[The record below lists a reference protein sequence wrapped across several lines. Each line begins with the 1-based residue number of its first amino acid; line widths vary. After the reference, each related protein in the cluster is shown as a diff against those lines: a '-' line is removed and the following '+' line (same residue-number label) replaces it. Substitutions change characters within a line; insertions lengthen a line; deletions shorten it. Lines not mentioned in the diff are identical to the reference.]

1 MPAVDRHR
9 LVVLTPAVIQL
20 ASLAVVSIVAGLV
33 FDTTVGLVVAVV
45 GLAAMLVVHLVYA
58 SLLAAW
64 LERPSL
70 DEIPNGWGVWTDVF
84 ARLYRTRRAT
94 EQNEQRLLENEER
107 FRRTISALPEGI
119 VLIDATLQI
128 DWCNPVAEQHLG
140 VSLRADH
147 GLRLTNL
154 VRDPEFVGYM
164 TSARFDAPLVFQ
176 PVARP
181 GLALEV
187 RIVEFDQARS
197 IVITRDITQR
207 ERVDAVRRDFI
218 ANVSHELRTPLTVVN
233 GFLETLI
240 DAQPDNGPTRQHHLH
255 LMQEQAQRMH
265 RLVEDLLTLS
275 RLESRET
282 VVPDEVVDVR
292 QLVREVADEARA
304 LSLGRHQIDVELE
317 PGFVLGS
324 REELRSAY
332 GNIVSNAVRYT
343 PDGGAIKLAWREDA
357 SGGRFEVSD
366 TGIGIA
372 PEHIARL
379 TERFYRVDK
388 SRSRETGG
396 TGLGLA
402 IVKHVLLR
410 HGGHLEVQSELG
422 RGSTFAAVLP
432 VARLLSASSETA
444 DGCVGF
450 KPTRGAK
457 ICGPRGVAQPGS
469 ASALG
474 AEGRRFESSHPD
486 HCSTQTCNLPVAQL
500 DRAPAF

>member
-1 MPAVDRHR
+1 MDPHR
-9 LVVLTPAVIQL
+9 LAVLAPAAAWLALLAAVSVVTGLLLGPVIAL
-20 ASLAVVSIVAGLV
+20 SVAVAGLAAL
-33 FDTTVGLVVAVV
+33 LVI
-45 GLAAMLVVHLVYA
+45 HLVYA

-64 LERPSL
+64 LERPDL
-70 DEIPNGWGVWTDVF
+70 DRIPDGWGIWTDVF
-84 ARLYRTRRAT
+84 ARLYRSRRST
-94 EQNEQRLLENEER
+94 EQNERRLLENEER

-140 VSLRADH
+140 ISLRADQ
-147 GLRLTNL
+147 GLRVTNL
-154 VRDPEFVGYM
+154 VRDPEFVSYL
-164 TSARFDAPLVFQ
+164 TTARFDQALVFQ
-176 PVARP
+176 PMSRP

-187 RIVEFDQARS
+187 RVVEFELARS
-197 IVITRDITQR
+197 ILITRDITQR

-240 DAQPDNGPTRQHHLH
+240 DAQSEDGTSRQHHLQ
-255 LMQEQAQRMH
+255 LMHEQAQRMH

-282 VVPDEVVDVR
+282 LVSDEVVDVR

-304 LSLGRHQIDVELE
+304 LSLGRHQIDVDLT
-317 PGFVLGS
+317 PGFVRGS
-324 REELRSAY
+324 REELRSAF

-343 PDGGAIKLAWREDA
+343 PDGGIISLAWREDA

-366 TGIGIA
+366 TGLGVA
-372 PEHIARL
+372 PDHIPRL

-410 HGGHLEVQSELG
+410 HGGHLDVQSEIG
-422 RGSTFAAVLP
+422 RGSTFSAVLP
-432 VARLLSASSETA
+432 AERLLTQDDVATA
-444 DGCVGF
+444 
-450 KPTRGAK
+450 TA
-457 ICGPRGVAQPGS
+457 
-469 ASALG
+469 
-474 AEGRRFESSHPD
+474 
-486 HCSTQTCNLPVAQL
+486 
-500 DRAPAF
+500 

>member
-1 MPAVDRHR
+1 MFDRSRNRLMVLAPALLR
-9 LVVLTPAVIQL
+9 LTGL
-20 ASLAVVSIVAGLV
+20 AGFATI
-33 FDTTVGLVVAVV
+33 V
-45 GLAAMLVVHLVYA
+45 GLAFGTQAGLWVAVCGLATLLLIHLRYA
-58 SLLAAW
+58 TLLAAW
-64 LERPSL
+64 LEKPRLEDVP
-70 DEIPNGWGVWTDVF
+70 DGWGVWADVF
-84 ARLYRTRRAT
+84 ARLYRTHRAT
-94 EQNEQRLLENEER
+94 AQNESRLLENEER

-140 VSLRADH
+140 ISLHADQ
-147 GLRLTNL
+147 GLRITNL

-176 PVARP
+176 PIARP
-181 GLALEV
+181 SLALEA
-187 RIVEFDQARS
+187 RIVEFEATRS
-197 IVITRDITQR
+197 ILITRDITQR

-240 DAQPDNGPTRQHHLH
+240 DAQAENGATRQHHLQ
-255 LMQEQAQRMH
+255 LMHEQAQRMH

-282 VVPDEVVDVR
+282 PVSDEVVDVR

-304 LSLGRHQIDVELE
+304 LSLGRHQIDVDLT

-324 REELRSAY
+324 REELRSAFA
-332 GNIVSNAVRYT
+332 NIVSNAVRYT
-343 PDGGAIKLAWREDA
+343 PEGGTILLAWREDA
-357 SGGRFEVSD
+357 NGGRFEVTD
-366 TGIGIA
+366 TGIGVA

-410 HGGHLEVQSELG
+410 HEGHLDVQSEIG
-422 RGSTFAAVLP
+422 KGSTFTAVLP
-432 VARLLSASSETA
+432 AARLMAHDNTSLAA
-444 DGCVGF
+444 
-450 KPTRGAK
+450 A
-457 ICGPRGVAQPGS
+457 
-469 ASALG
+469 
-474 AEGRRFESSHPD
+474 
-486 HCSTQTCNLPVAQL
+486 
-500 DRAPAF
+500 

>member
-1 MPAVDRHR
+1 MSAGYPHRRAVLAPAAAWLT
-9 LVVLTPAVIQL
+9 LVAAVSVIAGL
-20 ASLAVVSIVAGLV
+20 LLGPVIALSVAVAGLAAL
-33 FDTTVGLVVAVV
+33 LVI
-45 GLAAMLVVHLVYA
+45 HLVYA

-64 LERPSL
+64 LERPDL
-70 DEIPNGWGVWTDVF
+70 DRIPDGWGIWTDVF
-84 ARLYRTRRAT
+84 ARLYRTRRST
-94 EQNEQRLLENEER
+94 EQNERRLLDNEER

-140 VSLRADH
+140 ISLRADQ
-147 GLRLTNL
+147 GLRVTNL

-164 TSARFDAPLVFQ
+164 TSARFDSPLVFQ
-176 PVARP
+176 PIARP

-187 RIVEFDQARS
+187 RVVEFELARS
-197 IVITRDITQR
+197 ILITRDITQR

-240 DAQPDNGPTRQHHLH
+240 DAQSEDGTARQHHLQ
-255 LMQEQAQRMH
+255 LMHEQAQRMH

-282 VVPDEVVDVR
+282 LVSDEVVDVR

-304 LSLGRHQIDVELE
+304 LSLGRHQIDVDLT
-317 PGFVLGS
+317 PGFVRGS
-324 REELRSAY
+324 REELRSAF

-343 PDGGAIKLAWREDA
+343 PDGGIISLAWREDA

-366 TGIGIA
+366 TGLGVA
-372 PEHIARL
+372 PDHIPRL

-410 HGGHLEVQSELG
+410 HGGHLDVQSEIG
-422 RGSTFAAVLP
+422 RGSSFSAVLP
-432 VARLLSASSETA
+432 AERLLTQDDVATA
-444 DGCVGF
+444 
-450 KPTRGAK
+450 TA
-457 ICGPRGVAQPGS
+457 
-469 ASALG
+469 
-474 AEGRRFESSHPD
+474 
-486 HCSTQTCNLPVAQL
+486 
-500 DRAPAF
+500 

>member
-1 MPAVDRHR
+1 MFDRSRNRLIVLAPALLR
-9 LVVLTPAVIQL
+9 L
-20 ASLAVVSIVAGLV
+20 AGLAA
-33 FDTTVGLVVAVV
+33 FATIV
-45 GLAAMLVVHLVYA
+45 GLAFGMQAGLWVAVCCLATLLLIHLRYA
-58 SLLAAW
+58 TLLAAW
-64 LERPSL
+64 LEKPRLEDVP
-70 DEIPNGWGVWTDVF
+70 DGWGVWADVF
-84 ARLYRTRRAT
+84 ARLYRTHRAT
-94 EQNEQRLLENEER
+94 AQNESRLLENEER

-140 VSLRADH
+140 ISLRADQ
-147 GLRLTNL
+147 GLRITNL
-154 VRDPEFVGYM
+154 VRDPEFVGYL

-176 PVARP
+176 PIARP
-181 GLALEV
+181 SLALEA
-187 RIVEFDQARS
+187 RIVEFEATRS
-197 IVITRDITQR
+197 ILITRDITQR

-240 DAQPDNGPTRQHHLH
+240 DAQDDSDERRAAASSSRAPAGGGRAATAGATISGATRQHHLQ
-255 LMQEQAQRMH
+255 LMHEQAQRMH

-282 VVPDEVVDVR
+282 PVSDEVVDVR

-304 LSLGRHQIDVELE
+304 LSLGRHQIDVDLT

-324 REELRSAY
+324 REELRSAFA
-332 GNIVSNAVRYT
+332 NIVSNAVRYT
-343 PDGGAIKLAWREDA
+343 PEGGTILLAWREDA
-357 SGGRFEVSD
+357 NGGRFEVTD
-366 TGIGIA
+366 TGIGVA

-410 HGGHLEVQSELG
+410 HEGHLDVQSEIG
-422 RGSTFAAVLP
+422 KGSTFTAVLP
-432 VARLLSASSETA
+432 AARMIAHDNTSLAA
-444 DGCVGF
+444 
-450 KPTRGAK
+450 A
-457 ICGPRGVAQPGS
+457 
-469 ASALG
+469 
-474 AEGRRFESSHPD
+474 
-486 HCSTQTCNLPVAQL
+486 
-500 DRAPAF
+500 

>member
-1 MPAVDRHR
+1 MPMVAHHRFAVLAPAVAR
-9 LVVLTPAVIQL
+9 LAAL
-20 ASLAVVSIVAGLV
+20 ALVSIAAGFLFNPTVGLIVAVAGLAV
-33 FDTTVGLVVAVV
+33 LLVI
-45 GLAAMLVVHLVYA
+45 HLVYT

-64 LERPSL
+64 LEAPDL
-70 DEIPNGWGVWTDVF
+70 EAVPNGWGVWTDVF
-84 ARLYRTRRAT
+84 ARLYRSRRAT
-94 EQNEQRLLENEER
+94 EQNERRLLDNEER

-128 DWCNPVAEQHLG
+128 DWCNPIAEQHLG
-140 VSLRADH
+140 ISLRADQ

-154 VRDPEFVGYM
+154 VRDPEFVSYM
-164 TSARFDAPLVFQ
+164 TSARFDAPLIFE
-176 PVARP
+176 PIARP

-187 RIVEFDQARS
+187 RIVEFEPARS
-197 IVITRDITQR
+197 ILITRDITQR

-233 GFLETLI
+233 GFLEMLI
-240 DAQPDNGPTRQHHLH
+240 ESQSDNGATRQHHLQ

-275 RLESRET
+275 RLESRES
-282 VVPDEVVDVR
+282 PLADEVVDVR

-304 LSLGRHQIDVELE
+304 LSLGRHQIDVELT

-324 REELRSAY
+324 REELRSAF

-343 PDGGAIKLAWREDA
+343 PEGGTIKLAWREDA
-357 SGGRFEVSD
+357 NGGSFEVTD

-388 SRSRETGG
+388 SRSRERGG

-410 HGGHLEVQSELG
+410 HGGHLEVHSEIG
-422 RGSTFAAVLP
+422 RGSTFSAVLP
-432 VARLLSASSETA
+432 AARLTVVDNSAVATA
-444 DGCVGF
+444 
-450 KPTRGAK
+450 
-457 ICGPRGVAQPGS
+457 
-469 ASALG
+469 
-474 AEGRRFESSHPD
+474 
-486 HCSTQTCNLPVAQL
+486 
-500 DRAPAF
+500 

>member
-1 MPAVDRHR
+1 MLNRSRSGPILIAPTLLR
-9 LVVLTPAVIQL
+9 L
-20 ASLAVVSIVAGLV
+20 AGLAA
-33 FDTTVGLVVAVV
+33 FATIV
-45 GLAAMLVVHLVYA
+45 GLAFGTQAGLWIAVIGLTALVLIHVRYA
-58 SLLAAW
+58 ALLAAW
-64 LERPSL
+64 LDQPRLEDVP
-70 DEIPNGWGVWTDVF
+70 DGWGIWTDVF
-84 ARLYRTRRAT
+84 ARLYRTRRST

-119 VLIDATLQI
+119 ALIDATLQI

-140 VSLRADH
+140 ISLRADQ

-164 TSARFDAPLVFQ
+164 TSARFDQALIFQ
-176 PVARP
+176 PMSRP

-187 RIVEFDQARS
+187 RVVEFELARS
-197 IVITRDITQR
+197 ILITRDITQR

-240 DAQPDNGPTRQHHLH
+240 DAQAESGSTRQHHLQ
-255 LMQEQAQRMH
+255 LMHEQAQRMH

-282 VVPDEVVDVR
+282 PVSDELVDVR

-304 LSLGRHQIDVELE
+304 LSLGRHQIDVELT

-324 REELRSAY
+324 REELRSAF

-343 PDGGAIKLAWREDA
+343 PDGGTIALAWREDA

-366 TGIGIA
+366 TGLGVA
-372 PEHIARL
+372 PDHIPRL

-410 HGGHLEVQSELG
+410 HGGYLDVQSEVG
-422 RGSTFAAVLP
+422 HGSTFSAVLP
-432 VARLLSASSETA
+432 IERVVAPSDEIAA
-444 DGCVGF
+444 
-450 KPTRGAK
+450 A
-457 ICGPRGVAQPGS
+457 A
-469 ASALG
+469 
-474 AEGRRFESSHPD
+474 
-486 HCSTQTCNLPVAQL
+486 
-500 DRAPAF
+500 

>member
-1 MPAVDRHR
+1 MRAMDSHRFAVLAPATAR
-9 LVVLTPAVIQL
+9 LALLAGVSSVVGLLSSPTIGLSVA
-20 ASLAVVSIVAGLV
+20 VAGL
-33 FDTTVGLVVAVV
+33 FALLVI
-45 GLAAMLVVHLVYA
+45 HLVYT

-64 LERPSL
+64 LERPDL
-70 DEIPNGWGVWTDVF
+70 DAIPEGWGIWSDVF
-84 ARLYRTRRAT
+84 ARLYRMRRNT
-94 EQNEQRLLENEER
+94 EQNERRLQENEER

-119 VLIDATLQI
+119 ALIDATLQI

-140 VSLRADH
+140 ISLRADQ
-147 GLRLTNL
+147 GLRVTNL

-164 TSARFDAPLVFQ
+164 TSARFDQALVFQ
-176 PVARP
+176 PMARP

-187 RIVEFDQARS
+187 RVVEFELARS
-197 IVITRDITQR
+197 ILITRDITQG

-240 DAQPDNGPTRQHHLH
+240 DAQAENGATRQHHLQ
-255 LMQEQAQRMH
+255 LMHEQGQRMH

-275 RLESRET
+275 RLESRDT
-282 VVPDEVVDVR
+282 LVTDEVVDVS

-304 LSLGRHQIDVELE
+304 LSLGRHQINVELT

-324 REELRSAY
+324 REELRSAF

-343 PDGGAIKLAWREDA
+343 PAGGTISLSWHEDA
-357 SGGRFEVSD
+357 NGGRLDVTD

-372 PEHIARL
+372 NEHIARL

-410 HGGHLEVQSELG
+410 HGGHLDVQSDVG
-422 RGSTFAAVLP
+422 RGSVFSAVLP
-432 VARLLSASSETA
+432 PERLLARSDAA
-444 DGCVGF
+444 
-450 KPTRGAK
+450 AA
-457 ICGPRGVAQPGS
+457 VA
-469 ASALG
+469 
-474 AEGRRFESSHPD
+474 
-486 HCSTQTCNLPVAQL
+486 
-500 DRAPAF
+500 